1 MFCVRIRGQKVYHEW
16 RGSGRLC
23 KALHKRGAGRHY
35 GIIKIVPKQ
44 PDFQKWFDSVRGLPV
59 PKFITGVRGTGKT
72 SLLLSLRDR
81 LLHEGLRPEAAL
93 YIDTADPVL
102 RRYATHERMVNYIL
116 GALPS
121 TGHVAI
127 LIREAAAL
135 PGPEVVIGTL
145 AASGR
150 REVFATSS
158 SRRLL
163 DQGLAGYFST
173 RLAHFEVLPEDGAE
187 PYGAEAALA
196 RWNEIFLHDVLAPS
210 RILEVSLAGRIAGWL
225 SDNLGDPISLRTV
238 AAAISPS
245 RRILSPHTIEAYLA
259 SLEDAH
265 LIEKVLRWDFAEEA
279 LQKTGYRYFFTD
291 PRLRFARF
299 GPAPTDEARR
309 MALNRTWLRL
319 RRAMGCVY
327 VVSGLPEAD
336 FATFAN
342 GRPIYWRVNAMG
354 MAERVHSNAQF
365 WS

>member
-1 MFCVRIRGQKVYHEW
+1 MDGAPVGDCAMRCTIAEG
-16 RGSGRLC
+16 GGRC
-23 KALHKRGAGRHY
+23 
-35 GIIKIVPKQ
+35 GIMEPVPKQ
-44 PDFQKWFDSVRGLPV
+44 SDFLKWFDSVRGLPV
-59 PKFITGVRGTGKT
+59 PKFITGLRGTGKT
-72 SLLLSLRDR
+72 SLLLALRER
-81 LLHEGLRPEAAL
+81 LLREGMRPEAVL
-93 YIDTADPVL
+93 YLDTADPVL
-102 RRYATHERMVNYIL
+102 RRHATHERMVNYIL

-127 LIREAAAL
+127 FIREAAAL

-210 RILEVSLAGRIAGWL
+210 RILEVSLSERIAGWL
-225 SDNLGDPISLRTV
+225 SDNLGDALSLRGV

-245 RRILSPHTIEAYLA
+245 RRILSPHTVEAYLA

-265 LIEKVLRWDFAEEA
+265 LIEKVLRWDVAEEI

-291 PRLRFARF
+291 PRLRLARF
-299 GPAPTDEARR
+299 GPAPADEARR
-309 MALNRTWLRL
+309 MALNRAWLRL
-319 RRAMGCVY
+319 RRALGRVY
-327 VVSGLPEAD
+327 AASGAPGVD
-336 FATFAN
+336 FATCAN
-342 GRPIYWRVNAMG
+342 RRMLYWRVAEDG
-354 MAERVHSNAQF
+354 KAERVHYNAQF
-365 WS
+365 